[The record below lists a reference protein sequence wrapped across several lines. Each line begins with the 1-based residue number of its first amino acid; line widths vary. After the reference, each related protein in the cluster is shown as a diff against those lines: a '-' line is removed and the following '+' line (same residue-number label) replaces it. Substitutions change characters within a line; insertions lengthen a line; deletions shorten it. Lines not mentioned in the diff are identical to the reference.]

1 MKLKHRS
8 KNVSSRKEFSMKN
21 KIGEVIELFSPAFD
35 QEKTV
40 LFNALV
46 NRIGQAY
53 PHYRA
58 QVIQNELNGII
69 VDDNNIE
76 DQKYKS
82 ALNILIDLV
91 QQGWQL
97 EVHNGQLFLK
107 MSAQDSVD
115 KGYIRFRL
123 SSERKAQFQDESVMR
138 FVEKMEATKQYNNQ
152 QVSIRNLI
160 GSSDALIDKIQN
172 GDEPIVRPYI
182 QLISHQKDVYTGYW
196 LSDIWRYF
204 RYTWAIPY
212 KTMPGRNLFYLVRDA
227 AQPFHPIIGIFALGN
242 SVLNLTVRD
251 DEIGWTVEA
260 ISKQLLRKKDV
271 SHSAQI
277 VSGTNGKT
285 VGAKVERFL
294 ETDDEYEKRIREY
307 SSKTI
312 SILMGNIES
321 AIKDL
326 YVRDLDYHRGTK
338 YPKPEKVEELIA
350 LSNQLRDLAIDN
362 KKTTGRVNFEQEAK
376 EILFKKKRAAEL
388 ARLLEA
394 KIIFNKYRANDT
406 SEWLKKLMASEEGR
420 KAVNVA
426 LVANRKTKIGS
437 NMMEIIV
444 CGSIPP
450 YNQLLGGKLVS
461 ILACSPQV
469 VRDYTDK
476 YADQVSEIASRMK
489 GEKVVRDSRLAFLGT
504 TSLYSVG
511 SSQYNRIKVPM
522 GNDFV
527 LTYKEMGITEGYG
540 TVYFSK
546 TTTSSLMRVLE
557 LQDGGR
563 RINNIFGEGTSPRF
577 RLISRG
583 LSTLGIKS
591 NAFLQH
597 YTPRIVYSM
606 ELAKNTNDF
615 LCGGADEL
623 EYPYDI
629 TNSKEVETATQAM
642 ADFWYERWLKS
653 RLKSVDIVER
663 LANFDVNSVLVSMTR

>member
-1 MKLKHRS
+1 
-8 KNVSSRKEFSMKN
+8 MKN

-152 QVSIRNLI
+152 QISIRNLI
-160 GSSDALIDKIQN
+160 GSSDVLIDKIQN

-321 AIKDL
+321 AIKEL

-476 YADQVSEIASRMK
+476 YAYQVSEIASRMK

-522 GNDFV
+522 ENDFV

-615 LCGGADEL
+615 LCGGADKL

-629 TNSKEVETATQAM
+629 TNSKEVEMATQAM

>member
-1 MKLKHRS
+1 
-8 KNVSSRKEFSMKN
+8 MKN
-21 KIGEVIELFSPAFD
+21 KIGEVLELFSPAFN
-35 QEKTV
+35 QEKTI
-40 LFNALV
+40 LFNDLV

-138 FVEKMEATKQYNNQ
+138 FVEKMETTKQYNNQ
-152 QVSIRNLI
+152 QISIRNLI
-160 GSSDALIDKIQN
+160 GSSEALIEKIQN
-172 GDEPIVRPYI
+172 EDEPIVRPYI

-362 KKTTGRVNFEQEAK
+362 KKTTGRVNFEQEAQ

-406 SEWLKKLMASEEGR
+406 SEWLKKLMAGEEGR

-426 LVANRKTKIGS
+426 LMCPLSSRQTKKQ
-437 NMMEIIV
+437 N
-444 CGSIPP
+444 
-450 YNQLLGGKLVS
+450 NLQ
-461 ILACSPQV
+461 
-469 VRDYTDK
+469 
-476 YADQVSEIASRMK
+476 
-489 GEKVVRDSRLAFLGT
+489 
-504 TSLYSVG
+504 
-511 SSQYNRIKVPM
+511 IK
-522 GNDFV
+522 
-527 LTYKEMGITEGYG
+527 
-540 TVYFSK
+540 
-546 TTTSSLMRVLE
+546 
-557 LQDGGR
+557 
-563 RINNIFGEGTSPRF
+563 
-577 RLISRG
+577 
-583 LSTLGIKS
+583 
-591 NAFLQH
+591 
-597 YTPRIVYSM
+597 
-606 ELAKNTNDF
+606 
-615 LCGGADEL
+615 
-623 EYPYDI
+623 
-629 TNSKEVETATQAM
+629 
-642 ADFWYERWLKS
+642 
-653 RLKSVDIVER
+653 
-663 LANFDVNSVLVSMTR
+663 

>member
-1 MKLKHRS
+1 
-8 KNVSSRKEFSMKN
+8 MKN

-152 QVSIRNLI
+152 QISIRNLI
-160 GSSDALIDKIQN
+160 GSSDALIDKIKN

-522 GNDFV
+522 ENDFV

-615 LCGGADEL
+615 LCGGADKL

-629 TNSKEVETATQAM
+629 TNSKEVEMATQAM

>member
-1 MKLKHRS
+1 
-8 KNVSSRKEFSMKN
+8 MKN
-21 KIGEVIELFSPAFD
+21 KIGEVLELFSPAFN
-35 QEKTV
+35 QEKTI
-40 LFNALV
+40 LFNDLV

-138 FVEKMEATKQYNNQ
+138 FVEKMETTKQYNNQ
-152 QVSIRNLI
+152 QISIRNLI
-160 GSSDALIDKIQN
+160 GSSEALIEKIQN
-172 GDEPIVRPYI
+172 EDEPIVRPYI

-362 KKTTGRVNFEQEAK
+362 KKTTGRVNFEQEAQ

-615 LCGGADEL
+615 LCGGADKL

-629 TNSKEVETATQAM
+629 TNSKEVEMATQAM

>member
-1 MKLKHRS
+1 
-8 KNVSSRKEFSMKN
+8 MKN
-21 KIGEVIELFSPAFD
+21 KIGEVLELFSPAFNQD
-35 QEKTV
+35 KTI
-40 LFNALV
+40 LFNDLV

-58 QVIQNELNGII
+58 QVIQNELNGMV

-123 SSERKAQFQDESVMR
+123 SSERKAQFQDDSVMR
-138 FVEKMEATKQYNNQ
+138 FIEKMEATKQYNNQ
-152 QVSIRNLI
+152 QVSIKNLI
-160 GSSDALIDKIQN
+160 GSGEALIERIQN
-172 GDEPIVRPYI
+172 GIEPIVNPYI
-182 QLISHQKDVYTGYW
+182 QLISHQKDPHTGYW

-362 KKTTGRVNFEQEAK
+362 KKTTGRVNFEQEAQ

>member
-1 MKLKHRS
+1 
-8 KNVSSRKEFSMKN
+8 MKN
-21 KIGEVIELFSPAFD
+21 KIGEVLELFSPALD
-35 QEKTV
+35 EEKTI

-46 NRIGQAY
+46 NRISQAY
-53 PHYRA
+53 PHYRY
-58 QVIQNELNGII
+58 QIIQNELNGIV

-82 ALNILIDLV
+82 ALNILIDLA

-97 EVHNGQLFLK
+97 EVRDGQLFLK
-107 MSAQDSVD
+107 LSAQDSVD

-138 FVEKMEATKQYNNQ
+138 FVEKMEATKCYNNQ
-152 QVSIRNLI
+152 QVSIKNLI
-160 GSSDALIDKIQN
+160 GNSDALIEKIEN
-172 GDEPIVRPYI
+172 GNEPIVRPYI
-182 QLISHQKDVYTGYW
+182 QLISHQKDTHTGYW

-260 ISKQLLRKKDV
+260 ISKQLVRQKEV

-285 VGAKVERFL
+285 VGAKIERFL
-294 ETDDEYEKRIREY
+294 ETDEEYKQRIQEY

-312 SILMGNIES
+312 SILMNNIEM

-362 KKTTGRVNFEQEAK
+362 KKTTGKVKFEQEAK
-376 EILFKKKRAAEL
+376 EVLFKKKRAAEL

-394 KIIFNKYRANDT
+394 KIIFNKYHAET
-406 SEWLKKLMASEEGR
+406 ASEWLKKLMASDEGR

-469 VRDYTDK
+469 VKDYTDK

-504 TSLYSVG
+504 TSLYSIG

-522 GNDFV
+522 GDDFV

-546 TTTSSLMRVLE
+546 TTTNSLMRVLE

-615 LCGGADEL
+615 LCGGASEL

-629 TNSKEVETATQAM
+629 NNSDEVATATQAM

-663 LANFDVNSVLVSMTR
+663 LADFDINSVLVSMTR

>member
-1 MKLKHRS
+1 
-8 KNVSSRKEFSMKN
+8 MKN
-21 KIGEVIELFSPAFD
+21 KIGEVLELFSPAFD
-35 QEKTV
+35 QEKTI

-53 PHYRA
+53 PHYRS
-58 QVIQNELNGII
+58 QIIQNELNRIFA
-69 VDDNNIE
+69 DDNNIE

-138 FVEKMEATKQYNNQ
+138 FVEKMETTKQYNNQ
-152 QVSIRNLI
+152 QISIRNLI
-160 GSSDALIDKIQN
+160 GSSDALIEKIQN

-294 ETDDEYEKRIREY
+294 ETDDEYAKRIREY

-362 KKTTGRVNFEQEAK
+362 KKTTGRVNFEQEAQ

>member
-1 MKLKHRS
+1 
-8 KNVSSRKEFSMKN
+8 MKN
-21 KIGEVIELFSPAFD
+21 KIGEVLELFSPAFD
-35 QEKTV
+35 QEKTI
-40 LFNALV
+40 LFNDLV

-82 ALNILIDLV
+82 TLNILIDLI

-152 QVSIRNLI
+152 QISIRNLI
-160 GSSDALIDKIQN
+160 GSSDALIEKIQN

-338 YPKPEKVEELIA
+338 YPKPKKVEELIA

>member
-1 MKLKHRS
+1 
-8 KNVSSRKEFSMKN
+8 MKN
-21 KIGEVIELFSPAFD
+21 KIGEVLELFSPAFN
-35 QEKTV
+35 QEKTI
-40 LFNALV
+40 LFNDLV

-160 GSSDALIDKIQN
+160 GSSEALIEKIQN

-338 YPKPEKVEELIA
+338 YPKPDKVEELIA

-362 KKTTGRVNFEQEAK
+362 KKTTGRVNFEQEAQ

-394 KIIFNKYRANDT
+394 KIIFNKYRENDT

-606 ELAKNTNDF
+606 ELAQNTNDF

>member
-152 QVSIRNLI
+152 QISIRNLI
-160 GSSDALIDKIQN
+160 GSSDVLIDKIQN

-476 YADQVSEIASRMK
+476 YAYQVSEIASRMK

-615 LCGGADEL
+615 LCGGADKL

-629 TNSKEVETATQAM
+629 TNSKEVEMATQAM

>member
-1 MKLKHRS
+1 
-8 KNVSSRKEFSMKN
+8 MKN
-21 KIGEVIELFSPAFD
+21 EIGEVLELFCPTLD
-35 QEKTV
+35 QDKTAR
-40 LFNALV
+40 FNNLI

-53 PHYRA
+53 PNYRE
-58 QVIQNELNGII
+58 QIVQQELNTFAANA
-69 VDDNNIE
+69 DNIE
-76 DQKYKS
+76 DMKYKAALS
-82 ALNILIDLV
+82 ALIDLT

-97 EVHNGQLFLK
+97 EVHNNQLYLR
-107 MSAQDSVD
+107 MSAQDSID

-123 SSERKAQFQDESVMR
+123 GSERKAQFQDESVMR
-138 FVEKMEATKQYNNQ
+138 FLEKMESVKTYNNQ
-152 QVSIRNLI
+152 QISIRNLI
-160 GSSDALIDKIQN
+160 GSSIVLIQKIQN
-172 GDEPIVRPYI
+172 NVEPIVSPYI
-182 QLISHQKDVYTGYW
+182 QLVTHQKDEHTGYW

-227 AQPFHPIIGIFALGN
+227 SQPCHPIIGIFALGN

-260 ISKQLLRKKDV
+260 ISKQLKRKKEIT
-271 SHSAQI
+271 HSSQA

-285 VGAKVERFL
+285 VSVKIEKYVET
-294 ETDDEYEKRIREY
+294 EEEYKLRVADY
-307 SSKTI
+307 SSKAIATLL
-312 SILMGNIES
+312 SNIDV
-321 AIKDL
+321 AIKDV
-326 YVRDLDYHRGTK
+326 YVKDLGYHRGTK
-338 YPKPEKVEELIA
+338 YPTQEKVDELLN
-350 LSNQLRDLAIDN
+350 LSNELRDLAIDN
-362 KKTTGRVNFEQEAK
+362 KKTSGKVNFEQEAQ
-376 EILFKKKRAAEL
+376 EILFKKKRSAEL
-388 ARLLEA
+388 SRLLDA
-394 KIIFNKYRANDT
+394 KIIFNKYRAKDA
-406 SEWLKKLMASEEGR
+406 SEWLKKLMSTEDGK
-420 KAVNVA
+420 KAVNIA

-461 ILACSPQV
+461 ILACSPRV
-469 VRDYTDK
+469 IKDYTDK
-476 YADQVSEIASRMK
+476 YAEQVSEIASRMK
-489 GEKVVRDSRLAFLGT
+489 GERVIRDSRLAFLGT

-522 GNDFV
+522 KNDFV

-546 TTTSSLMRVLE
+546 ATTSAMMRVLE

-597 YTPRIVYSM
+597 YTPRIVYSI
-606 ELAKNTNDF
+606 ELAKNTNEF
-615 LCGGADEL
+615 LCGGAKEL
-623 EYPYDI
+623 DYPFDI
-629 TNSKEVETATQAM
+629 DDPNDIVATTQNM
-642 ADFWYERWLKS
+642 IDFWYTRWLKS
-653 RLKSVDIVER
+653 RLQSVNIIER
-663 LANFDVNSVLVSMTR
+663 LTNFDINLVLVSMTR

>member
-1 MKLKHRS
+1 
-8 KNVSSRKEFSMKN
+8 MKN
-21 KIGEVIELFSPAFD
+21 KIGEVLELFSPAFD
-35 QEKTV
+35 QEKTI
-40 LFNALV
+40 LFNDLV

-138 FVEKMEATKQYNNQ
+138 FVEKMETTKQYNNQ
-152 QVSIRNLI
+152 QISIRNLI
-160 GSSDALIDKIQN
+160 GSSEALIEKIQN

-362 KKTTGRVNFEQEAK
+362 KKTTGRVNFEQEAQ

-522 GNDFV
+522 ENDFV

-615 LCGGADEL
+615 LCGGADKL

-629 TNSKEVETATQAM
+629 TNSKEVEMATQAM

>member
-1 MKLKHRS
+1 
-8 KNVSSRKEFSMKN
+8 MKN
-21 KIGEVIELFSPAFD
+21 KIGEVLELFSPAFD
-35 QEKTV
+35 QEKTI
-40 LFNALV
+40 LFNNLV

-152 QVSIRNLI
+152 QISIRNLI
-160 GSSDALIDKIQN
+160 GSSDALIEKIQN

-227 AQPFHPIIGIFALGN
+227 AQPFHPIVGIFALGN

-362 KKTTGRVNFEQEAK
+362 KKTTGRVNFEQEAQ

-597 YTPRIVYSM
+597 YTPRIVYSI

>member
-1 MKLKHRS
+1 MINEL
-8 KNVSSRKEFSMKN
+8 
-21 KIGEVIELFSPAFD
+21 GEVLELFCPTLSK
-35 QEKTV
+35 EKTTQ
-40 LFNALV
+40 F
-46 NRIGQAY
+46 
-53 PHYRA
+53 
-58 QVIQNELNGII
+58 
-69 VDDNNIE
+69 
-76 DQKYKS
+76 
-82 ALNILIDLV
+82 NILIDRISKAYPNYREQIVQQELSTMNV
-91 QQGWQL
+91 DTDNIEDMKYKAVISALIDLTQQGWQL
-97 EVHNGQLFLK
+97 EVHKNQLYLK

-123 SSERKAQFQDESVMR
+123 SSERKAQFQDQSVMR
-138 FVEKMEATKQYNNQ
+138 FIERMESIKTYNNQ
-152 QVSIRNLI
+152 QFSIRNLI
-160 GSSDALIDKIQN
+160 GSSTALIDKIQN
-172 GDEPIVRPYI
+172 NIEPIVAPYI
-182 QLISHQKDVYTGYW
+182 QLVTHQKDEHTGYW

-227 AQPFHPIIGIFALGN
+227 SQPYHPIIGIFALGN

-251 DEIGWTVEA
+251 DEIGWTVES
-260 ISKQLLRKKDV
+260 ISKQLKRRKEV
-271 SHSAQI
+271 SHSTQT

-285 VGAKVERFL
+285 VSAKIERYL
-294 ETDDEYEKRIREY
+294 ETDDEYEVRVADY
-307 SSKTI
+307 SQKTI
-312 SILMGNIES
+312 TTLLNNIEA

-326 YVRDLDYHRGTK
+326 YVKDLHYYRGTK
-338 YPKPEKVEELIA
+338 YPKQEKVDELVQ
-350 LSNQLRDLAIDN
+350 LSNELRDLAIDN
-362 KKTTGRVNFEQEAK
+362 KKTSGNVNFAQEAQ
-376 EILFKKKRAAEL
+376 ETLFKKKRAAEL
-388 ARLLEA
+388 ARLLDA
-394 KIIFNKYRANDT
+394 KITLNKYRTNSPSA
-406 SEWLKKLMASEEGR
+406 WLKKLIATEDGK

-450 YNQLLGGKLVS
+450 YNQLLSGKLVS
-461 ILACSPQV
+461 ILACSPRV
-469 VRDYTDK
+469 IKDYTEK

-489 GEKVVRDSRLAFLGT
+489 GQKVIRDSRLAFLGT

-522 GNDFV
+522 KNDFV
-527 LTYKEMGITEGYG
+527 LTYKKMGVTEGYG

-546 TTTSSLMRVLE
+546 TTTSALMRVLE

-615 LCGGADEL
+615 LCGRTTEL
-623 EYPYDI
+623 EYPFNIDDPHD
-629 TNSKEVETATQAM
+629 VATSTQ
-642 ADFWYERWLKS
+642 DLIDYWYTRWLKS
-653 RLKSVDIVER
+653 RLQSVNIIER
-663 LANFDVNSVLVSMTR
+663 LANFDINSVLVSMTR